1 MTDWSTFRHCYC
13 HLCFGVSSSW
23 PWNQVEPWEGTGV
36 TTCDNMR
43 ELTGIMKAVFPFPF
57 LDMACTW
64 RECRLQQMSMEPIQP
79 SQDALKLKRAEGEKA
94 SSLIRAAFCRDI
106 TGCKH
111 RHAETCHQWFCATN
125 WHSRQQQLR
134 KEVEA
139 TRQEQLRQDLQ
150 KQCRD
155 RLQALAV
162 KPKLLLSSWNSTYFM
177 RLKIQQLQN
186 TASCKSRLH
195 MAFLRQFLAMTLEGG
210 EPASFIDLKAYE
222 VRRLWADIVTGSA
235 AYVIVL
241 VTWP

>member
-1 MTDWSTFRHCYC
+1 MKVKNSDPELSWWPTHRPFTSCYC

-57 LDMACTW
+57 LNMACTW
-64 RECRLQQMSMEPIQP
+64 RECRLQLLQMSMEPIQP

-134 KEVEA
+134 KQVEA

-155 RLQALAV
+155 
-162 KPKLLLSSWNSTYFM
+162 
-177 RLKIQQLQN
+177 I
-186 TASCKSRLH
+186 
-195 MAFLRQFLAMTLEGG
+195 
-210 EPASFIDLKAYE
+210 
-222 VRRLWADIVTGSA
+222 
-235 AYVIVL
+235 
-241 VTWP
+241 